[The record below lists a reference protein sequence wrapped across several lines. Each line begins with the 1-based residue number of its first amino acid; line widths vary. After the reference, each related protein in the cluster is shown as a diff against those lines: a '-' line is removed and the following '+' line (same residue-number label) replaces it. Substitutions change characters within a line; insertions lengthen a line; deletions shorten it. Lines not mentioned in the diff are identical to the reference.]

1 MTTIS
6 LKVPETLAVRL
17 EDAARQR
24 GMNKSLLVRS
34 ALEVHLQMDGVEEPG
49 SALSQAADLAG
60 ALSGPE
66 DLSANKGYLRNFGR

>member
-6 LKVPETLAVRL
+6 LKVTETLAMRL

-24 GMNKSLLVRS
+24 GVSKSLLIRS
-34 ALEVHLQMDGVEEPG
+34 ALEVYLQAADVEEPG

-60 ALSGPE
+60 VLSGPE
-66 DLSANKGYLRNFGR
+66 DLSANKDYLRNFGQ

>member
-1 MTTIS
+1 MTTVS

-24 GMNKSLLVRS
+24 GVSKSLLIRS
-34 ALEVHLQMDGVEEPG
+34 ALELYLQMDGVEEPG

-60 ALSGPE
+60 VLSGPE
-66 DLSANKGYLRNFGR
+66 DLSVNKDYLRNFGQ

>member
-6 LKVPETLAVRL
+6 LRVPETLAVRL

-24 GMNKSLLVRS
+24 GMSKSLLIRS
-34 ALEVHLQMDGVEEPG
+34 ALEVYLQADDVEEPG

-60 ALSGPE
+60 ALSGPQ
-66 DLSANKGYLRNFGR
+66 DLSANKGYLRDFGQ

>member
-6 LKVPETLAVRL
+6 LKVPETLAMRL
-17 EDAARQR
+17 EDTARQR
-24 GMNKSLLVRS
+24 GVSKSLLIRS
-34 ALEVHLQMDGVEEPG
+34 ALEVYLQADDVEEPG

-66 DLSANKGYLRNFGR
+66 DLSTNKDYLRNFGR

>member
-6 LKVPETLAVRL
+6 LKVPATLAVRL

-24 GMNKSLLVRS
+24 GVSKSLLIRR
-34 ALEVHLQMDGVEEPG
+34 ALEEYLQTDGVEEPG

-60 ALSGPE
+60 VLSGPK
-66 DLSANKGYLRNFGR
+66 DLSANKDYLRNFGQ